1 MEEDRKIYY
10 KRLKEIALPISMQNL
25 LASSLS
31 FVDTLMIGQL
41 GVTQIAGVGLGNQ
54 IYFLISLLFFG
65 ISSGSAIFI
74 SQYWG
79 AENKDGIQKALGISL
94 LVSLI
99 ASSVFAIL
107 SIFTP
112 RFLIGLFTDNLP
124 VIKIGSDYLRIVGIS
139 YIFSAVS
146 FITSTTMRSTGNTK
160 TPLYIS
166 LISLS
171 FNAVFNY
178 LLIFGIWIFP
188 KWGVAG
194 AALSTS
200 VARLL
205 EMLLLLISAHRKNS
219 PAKIVFKKAV
229 LGLKKDFRKVF
240 FKTSLPVILNEC
252 FWSLGMTVYKVVYA
266 HMGIDVLASINISE
280 SIQNLFFVFLMSI
293 GNAVAI
299 IIGITIGKKKYQQAQ
314 TYAIWSLQTAI
325 IAGII
330 FGGLMAL
337 FSPIFP
343 RIFNVPENINKMT
356 TLSLL
361 FVSLLTPLKSANMT
375 IIVGILRSGGDTKF
389 SLFTEMSG
397 VWLVGVPIAFI
408 AGIILQLPIY
418 YVLLLTGFE
427 ELFKFLVGI
436 PRILKQKWMND
447 LTEIQV

>member
-1 MEEDRKIYY
+1 MEEDKKTYY
-10 KRLKEIALPISMQNL
+10 KRLKEIAFPISIQNL

-31 FVDTLMIGQL
+31 FVDTIMIGQL
-41 GVTQIAGVGLGNQ
+41 GVNQIAGVGLGNQ
-54 IYFLISLLFFG
+54 IYFLISVLFFG
-65 ISSGSAIFI
+65 VSSGSAIFI

-79 AENKDGIQKALGISL
+79 AGNKDGIQKALGISL
-94 LVSLI
+94 VISLI
-99 ASSVFAIL
+99 ASSIFAIL

-124 VIKIGSDYLRIVGIS
+124 VIQIGSEYLKIVGIS

-146 FITSTTMRSTGNTK
+146 LVTSTTMRSTGNAK

-171 FNAVFNY
+171 SNALFNY

-188 KWGVAG
+188 KWGVSG
-194 AALSTS
+194 AAVSTS
-200 VARLL
+200 FARML
-205 EMLLLLISAHRKNS
+205 EMILLLVIAHKKNS
-219 PAKIVFKKAV
+219 PAKIIFKKAI
-229 LGLKKDFRKVF
+229 LGLKKEFKTVF
-240 FKTSLPVILNEC
+240 LKTSLPVILNEC
-252 FWSLGMTVYKVVYA
+252 FWSLGMTAYKVVYA

-299 IIGITIGKKKYQQAQ
+299 IIGITIGKKNYDQAQ
-314 TYAIWSLQTAI
+314 KYAVWSLKTALI
-325 IAGII
+325 TGVF

-337 FSPIFP
+337 FSPIIP
-343 RIFNVPENINKMT
+343 RIFNIPEDITRMT

-361 FVSLLTPLKSANMT
+361 LISIVTPIKSANMT

-408 AGIILQLPIY
+408 SGIILQLPIY

-436 PRILKQKWMND
+436 PRILKRKWMND

>member
-1 MEEDRKIYY
+1 MKEDRKIYY
-10 KRLKEIALPISMQNL
+10 KRLKEIAFPISMQNL

-31 FVDTLMIGQL
+31 FIDTLMIGQL
-41 GVTQIAGVGLGNQ
+41 GVNQIAGVGLGNQ

-65 ISSGSAIFI
+65 VSSGAAIFI

-79 AENKDGIQKALGISL
+79 AGNKDGIQKSLGISL
-94 LVSLI
+94 VVSLL

-124 VIKIGSDYLRIVGIS
+124 VIKVGESYLKIVGIS
-139 YIFSAVS
+139 YLFSAVS
-146 FITSTTMRSTGNTK
+146 LVTSTTMRSTGNTK

-171 FNAVFNY
+171 FNALFNY
-178 LLIFGIWIFP
+178 FLIFGIWIFP

-194 AALSTS
+194 AAVSTTF
-200 VARLL
+200 ARLL
-205 EMLLLLISAHRKNS
+205 EMVLLLVIAHKKNS
-219 PAKIVFKKAV
+219 PAKIIFKKAI

-299 IIGITIGKKKYQQAQ
+299 IVGITIGKKKYEQAQ

-325 IAGII
+325 IAGIF
-330 FGGLMAL
+330 FGGLMAIL
-337 FSPIFP
+337 SPIIP
-343 RIFNVPENINKMT
+343 RVFNIPENITRMT

-361 FVSLLTPLKSANMT
+361 FVSLLTPLKAANMT

-408 AGIILQLPIY
+408 SGLIFHLPIY
-418 YVLLLTGFE
+418 YVLLLIGFE

-436 PRILKQKWMND
+436 PRILKRKWMND
-447 LTEIQV
+447 LTEIQI

>member
-1 MEEDRKIYY
+1 MDKDKKIYY
-10 KRLKEIALPISMQNL
+10 RKLKEIAIPISIQNL
-25 LASSLS
+25 MASSLS
-31 FVDTLMIGQL
+31 FIDTLMIGQL
-41 GVTQIAGVGLGNQ
+41 GVNQIAGVGLGNQ

-65 ISSGSAIFI
+65 ISSGAAIFI

-79 AENKDGIQKALGISL
+79 SNNEDGIQKAIGLSL

-99 ASSVFAIL
+99 ASSVFAFL

-112 RFLIGLFTDNLP
+112 RFLIRLFTDNLP
-124 VIKIGSDYLRIVGIS
+124 VIQIGSKYLKIVGIS
-139 YIFSAVS
+139 YLFTAVS
-146 FITSTTMRSTGNTK
+146 MITATTMRSTGNTK

-171 FNAVFNY
+171 FNAIFNY

-194 AALSTS
+194 AAVSTAVS
-200 VARLL
+200 RLL
-205 EMLLLLISAHRKNS
+205 EMILLLVIAHKKNS
-219 PAKIVFKKAV
+219 PAKIIFNKAI
-229 LGLKKDFRKVF
+229 LGLKKQFTVIF

-252 FWSLGMTVYKVVYA
+252 LWSLGMTVYKVVYA

-280 SIQNLFFVFLMSI
+280 SIQNLFFVFLMGI

-299 IIGITIGKKKYQQAQ
+299 IIGITIGKKKYEQAQ

-325 IAGII
+325 IAGIF
-330 FGGLMAL
+330 FGGLMAI
-337 FSPIFP
+337 FSPIIP
-343 RIFNVPENINKMT
+343 RIFNVPENINRMT

-361 FVSLLTPLKSANMT
+361 FVSLVTPIKAANMT

-408 AGIILQLPIY
+408 SGLVLHLPIY
-418 YVLLLTGFE
+418 YVLLLIGFE
-427 ELFKFLVGI
+427 ELFKFLVGL
-436 PRILKQKWMND
+436 PRILKRKWMND
-447 LTEIQV
+447 LTEIQI